1 LAFLGDA
8 VKLHISDD
16 LSLPADAVTS
26 TLVVYGGKGMGK
38 TNFGSVLVEELAA
51 NGLRWAWL
59 DPLGVSW
66 GLRHS
71 KDGRGPGIEC
81 LILGGTHG
89 DVPIEPDGGAAVA
102 DVVVDEQVNVL
113 IDFSRK
119 PSGEMWGVGEKIR
132 FVTAYTRRLFQRQGD
147 LIGGRRREPL
157 FQVLDEAARYVPQTI
172 PANNPDLSKCVSAW
186 QQLVEEGRNIGL
198 GVGLI
203 SQRSARMNKDVS
215 ELADAMFAFRTIGPN
230 SLGAVLD
237 WLGEHVEKARIKEL
251 SEKVRTLNVGRAL
264 IVSPGWLKFEG
275 VATIRQRHTFDS
287 SATPKP
293 GQQSRKVSGDGAKPD
308 LDKIRTRMAE
318 TIERAKADDPKELH
332 KRIREL
338 EQQLKAKPAETEV
351 VDQGAIADAVANATA
366 AAVRSRDE
374 QWRIQATKIV
384 YHVNEL
390 RELVSQST
398 RSLTD
403 IAGALES
410 LSITEPDP
418 PEYNAAPR
426 SFREAWRTAPSTG
439 RNMPLSAPS
448 HVPRE
453 RPASLSNG
461 AFGKGPH
468 RILTAIAQYG
478 DAGVDDDMIAVHT
491 GYKPTSR
498 RDYLNDLSALGYID
512 KGPPIR
518 ATREGVKALGSSFQ
532 PLPTGP
538 ALRDYWLARLPLG
551 EKTILEYLLRHSPRS
566 TSNHEQI
573 MEGTGYKATSVRDYV
588 NDLANRRLVVKERK
602 SVAVSPNLF

>member
-1 LAFLGDA
+1 

-172 PANNPDLSKCVSAW
+172 PASNPDLSKCVSAW

-293 GQQSRKVSGDGAKPD
+293 GEAARSVKGEGAKPD

-338 EQQLKAKPAETEV
+338 EQKLAAKPAETAV
-351 VDQGAIADAVANATA
+351 VDQGAIDDAVATATA
-366 AAVRSRDE
+366 AAVRNRDE

-390 RELVSQST
+390 RELVAQTT

-403 IAGALES
+403 IAGALGS

-418 PEYNAAPR
+418 PEYSPAPS
-426 SFREAWRTAPSTG
+426 SFREALRHAPK
-439 RNMPLSAPS
+439 PFPS
-448 HVPRE
+448 EFKAKAQATYE
-453 RPASLSNG
+453 RSSSNG
-461 AFGKGPH
+461 STLPEGQRKLLIAICQNADEGADRGQLSVLCTLASSTRDRYIQYLVQRGLVEQRGKLIFPT
-468 RILTAIAQYG
+468 RQ
-478 DAGVDDDMIAVHT
+478 AV
-491 GYKPTSR
+491 PM
-498 RDYLNDLSALGYID
+498 LGNY
-512 KGPPIR
+512 
-518 ATREGVKALGSSFQ
+518 E
-532 PLPTGP
+532 PLPTGR
-538 ALRDYWLARLPLG
+538 ALQSHWLSKLPEG
-551 EKTILEYLLRHSPRS
+551 QAKILKVLIDAWPKPVERHEIS
-566 TSNHEQI
+566 
-573 MEGTGYKATSVRDYV
+573 KLA
-588 NDLANRRLVVKERK
+588 DLADSTRDRYLQYMQAARIVIANPREPVK
-602 SVAVSPNLF
+602 ASPNLF